1 MTRRTTL
8 LLVLILAFASAAA
21 QQPRVT
27 NAKLQ
32 VRSAAV
38 GLEKEF
44 RALVA
49 GQVDPA
55 WIGYAVPMVAG
66 RHQMCC
72 YSSDNCCGRC
82 ALEQSR
88 TDTQQ
93 SSVTGQVSL
102 EPTGV
107 LLVLFR
113 VEQRAVGKIRAF
125 SMDCELDA
133 GGLAFHWLTDVRPAE
148 SIALLA
154 PFVTAPDPQATEREK
169 GRISDGAVTAI
180 ALHADAAAD
189 RALEQFVGATQTDSV
204 RRRAAFWLGAARGR
218 RGFELLSKLAR
229 EDPSDRFREHAVF
242 ALSVSKE
249 PQAVD
254 VMIQMA
260 RGDASP
266 RVRGQALFWLAHKA
280 GDRVTKTITDALEND
295 PETEVKRRAVFA
307 LSQLP
312 KDQGVPLLIQVART
326 NKNAAVRKQAM
337 FWLGQSKDQRAL
349 AFFEEML
356 TRH

>member
-1 MTRRTTL
+1 L
-8 LLVLILAFASAAA
+8 LLALLLAGAVAAAA

-32 VRSAAV
+32 SRSAAA

-72 YSSDNCCGRC
+72 YGSDNCCGRC
-82 ALEQSR
+82 ALEETKS
-88 TDTQQ
+88 DTQRVAGT
-93 SSVTGQVSL
+93 SQVSL
-102 EPTGV
+102 EPSGV

-113 VEQRAVGKIRAF
+113 LEQRAVGKIRAF

-133 GGLAFHWLTDVRPAE
+133 GGLAFHWLTDVRPPE
-148 SIALLA
+148 SIALLT
-154 PFVTAPDPQATEREK
+154 PFVTAPAPQATEREK
-169 GRISDGAVTAI
+169 GRLSNGAVTAV

-189 RALEQFVGATQTDSV
+189 RALEQFVGATQTESV

-229 EDPSDRFREHAVF
+229 EDASDRFREHAVF
-242 ALSVSKE
+242 ALTVSK
-249 PQAVD
+249 
-254 VMIQMA
+254 
-260 RGDASP
+260 
-266 RVRGQALFWLAHKA
+266 
-280 GDRVTKTITDALEND
+280 
-295 PETEVKRRAVFA
+295 
-307 LSQLP
+307 
-312 KDQGVPLLIQVART
+312 
-326 NKNAAVRKQAM
+326 
-337 FWLGQSKDQRAL
+337 
-349 AFFEEML
+349 
-356 TRH
+356 